1 MQKREFN
8 TPTLS
13 SNFNLKEEI
22 ENYISHWKWFVVGV
36 FVCFAGAYLY
46 LRYTIPQYKA
56 TSTILVKDD
65 RKGSMASELSA
76 FSDLGLLSGVKSNV
90 DNEIEVIKSRT
101 LIASTIKDLGLT
113 TAYLNLGRV
122 KSEELYKG
130 SPIQI
135 FFSKT
140 NETFLNSFHNFR
152 ISSVDASRFDF
163 YDASGV
169 KMGTFSYGTKFKI
182 ETVEAVVMKSGA
194 DLWKEE

>member
-1 MQKREFN
+1 MQKRELH

-36 FVCFAGAYLY
+36 FVCFTVAYLY

-101 LIASTIKDLGLT
+101 LIASTIKDL
-113 TAYLNLGRV
+113 
-122 KSEELYKG
+122 
-130 SPIQI
+130 
-135 FFSKT
+135 
-140 NETFLNSFHNFR
+140 
-152 ISSVDASRFDF
+152 
-163 YDASGV
+163 
-169 KMGTFSYGTKFKI
+169 
-182 ETVEAVVMKSGA
+182 
-194 DLWKEE
+194 

>member
-1 MQKREFN
+1 MQKRELH

-36 FVCFAGAYLY
+36 FVCFTVAYLY

-101 LIASTIKDLGLT
+101 LIASTIKDLELT

-135 FFSKT
+135 FFSK
-140 NETFLNSFHNFR
+140 
-152 ISSVDASRFDF
+152 
-163 YDASGV
+163 
-169 KMGTFSYGTKFKI
+169 
-182 ETVEAVVMKSGA
+182 
-194 DLWKEE
+194 